1 MVKKKNGKKVKF
13 SPEQIISK
21 IEKTIT
27 PAEIEKLA
35 DLSVLQNS
43 DGSYSLYNRYIIKK
57 IDGRY
62 LVTRNDLAE
71 SNNYFYVLKH
81 AVTWCTYDKRNRIMD
96 SKRIQDL
103 DNRLTSIE
111 SSIAI
116 HQNLSKK
123 TKDIENKLIYL
134 AKLGEEKIQRSVI
147 TEELDRYVT
156 ESKYWQAKRFG
167 TKP

>member
-1 MVKKKNGKKVKF
+1 
-13 SPEQIISK
+13 
-21 IEKTIT
+21 
-27 PAEIEKLA
+27 
-35 DLSVLQNS
+35 
-43 DGSYSLYNRYIIKK
+43 
-57 IDGRY
+57 
-62 LVTRNDLAE
+62 
-71 SNNYFYVLKH
+71 
-81 AVTWCTYDKRNRIMD
+81 MD

-156 ESKYWQAKRFG
+156 ESKYWQAKRFS